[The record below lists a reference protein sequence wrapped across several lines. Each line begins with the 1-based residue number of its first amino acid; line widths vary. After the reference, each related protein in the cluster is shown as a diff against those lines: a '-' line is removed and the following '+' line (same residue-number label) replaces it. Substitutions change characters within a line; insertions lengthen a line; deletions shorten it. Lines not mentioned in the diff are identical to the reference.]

1 MAYRCSAKFVR
12 VDMLVRRIS
21 FFIMVFAV
29 SVTASAQKDVLEF
42 SHLTTAD
49 GLTHSNVTCVFQDS
63 HGFMWFGTED
73 GLNRYDGYHLISY
86 KRETNNKF
94 SLSNNFIK
102 DIVEDANGD
111 LWIGTMGGG
120 LNRYDRN
127 TNRFTQFR
135 NKLGD
140 STTLSN
146 DFIADLMMDNKG
158 RIWISTSKGLNVFDL
173 KTYKFQ
179 TYYHRK
185 NEPGSLNE
193 DQSTFT
199 FQDSRNRVWIASGAN
214 GLDRFDE
221 PSNGFVHFTH
231 NPAIKNSLSGN
242 KITTLFEDSKH
253 NFWVGTAG
261 NGLNLMDPIT
271 GRCQVFLREKNNPNS
286 LCDNVV
292 FSITED
298 DENNLWI
305 GSENGGISIYN
316 PSEKTFH
323 SYVSNELDNTTLS
336 SSAVNSIY
344 KDHQGNMWIATYN
357 AGVNYI
363 TKKMRTFIH
372 YRHTTEKASL
382 SSSKVLSIMEDSR
395 QNLWVGTDGG
405 GLNRLDRKTNSFIH
419 YRHREGDPKS
429 MSGNHVLSII
439 EDSEH
444 NIWTGTWGNGI
455 TVFNP
460 RTNSYKHLLNNPSD
474 PTTISGNNVWVVYE
488 DQDKYIWI
496 AAQEKGLDRYEPKTG
511 KIKHYSAELSG
522 LSSNS
527 FISMFQ
533 DRSGT
538 LWVGTV
544 GSGLNTYDRKNDR
557 FIPFNYEDLAAD
569 NTANSMLE
577 DAKGNFWIATN
588 NGLVLL
594 NRKTNFITAYHVADG
609 LPGEVVYGMLED
621 KRGNLWLSTNKGV
634 SEFNPQLKTFRN
646 FDVSDGLQSN
656 EFKTAYW
663 KSPSGRMYFG
673 GNNGFNEFSPDSI
686 MVDNY
691 EPRLVF
697 TDFQIFN
704 KSVDIS
710 RNARDQSPLK
720 KSITETKD
728 IVLPHG
734 SSVISFEFA
743 ALDYSSP
750 EKKRYSY
757 QMEGF
762 DADWNDAG
770 TKHTATYTNLDPGSY
785 GFKVKTMTA
794 DGKWST
800 QPAIIHL
807 TITPPFWLTWWFKVA
822 SLIAIIGGVSGFFRY
837 RMNMMKHQK
846 KVLEIQVLERT
857 TQLAR
862 STEEERKARQEAE
875 KARNEA
881 QHANKAKSV
890 FLATMS
896 HEIRTPMNG
905 VIGMASLL
913 TKTQLTPDQ
922 RTYAET
928 ISTCGDALLTVINDI
943 LDFSKIESGHLDLEH
958 KAFDLRIC
966 IEEVLDVFANKAA
979 QTGIDLIYDID
990 KRVPTLIMGDSL
1002 RLRQV
1007 LINLVSNATKFT
1019 HKGEI
1024 VVEVAL
1030 VEEKQDKEIQLVFRV
1045 RDTGIGI
1052 PADKIHKLFRAFSQV
1067 DSSTTRKYGGT
1078 GLGLVISENL
1088 VRLMQGTM
1096 EVTSTPGEGSI
1107 FSFTMITSRVLTSV
1121 SRPAHTNMKAL
1132 EGKRVLVVD
1141 DNKTN
1146 RIILQKQLAE
1156 WQIETVLACSGKEA
1170 LDFIRN
1176 QPSFDLVITDMQ
1188 MPEMDGIELGM
1199 EIRDLHA
1206 DLPIVL
1212 LSSVGDIR
1220 SKELNHLFN
1229 STITKPIKQLSL
1241 LDHLIPAL
1249 TASSVHVKSSREPEQ
1264 STSTQ
1269 LSVLYPMNIL
1279 VAEDNI
1285 INQLLVQ
1292 KMLATLGYEPV
1303 VVQNGQEA
1311 VDRVKEEYFDLILM
1325 DVQMPVMDGF
1335 EATKEIRLL
1344 PGTQPVI
1351 IATTAN
1357 AMQGDE
1363 ADCRNAGM
1371 DDYLSKPIKVENLR
1385 KLILHWGREFQMRSV
1400 G

>member
-1 MAYRCSAKFVR
+1 
-12 VDMLVRRIS
+12 MLARRIS
-21 FFIMVFAV
+21 FFIMVFVV

-42 SHLTTAD
+42 SQLTTAD

-86 KRETNNKF
+86 KREAKNKF
-94 SLSNNFIK
+94 SISNNYIK
-102 DIVEDANGD
+102 DIVEDASGD
-111 LWIGTMGGG
+111 LWIATMGGG

-127 TNRFTQFR
+127 SNRFTQFR
-135 NKLGD
+135 NKIGD

-146 DFIADLMMDNKG
+146 DFIADLMMDHKG
-158 RIWISTSKGLNVFDL
+158 RIWMSTSKGLNVFDP
-173 KTYKFQ
+173 KTYKFKS
-179 TYYHRK
+179 YYHRK
-185 NEPGSLNE
+185 NDPRSLSE
-193 DQSTFT
+193 DQTT
-199 FQDSRNRVWIASGAN
+199 YVFQDSRNRVWIATAAK

-221 PSNGFVHFTH
+221 TSDGFVHFTH
-231 NPAIKNSLSGN
+231 DPAVKNSLSGN
-242 KITTLFEDSKH
+242 KITTLFEDSRN
-253 NFWVGTAG
+253 NFWVGTVG
-261 NGLNLMDPIT
+261 NGLNLMDPVT
-271 GRCQVFLREKNNPNS
+271 GKCKVFLREKNNPNS
-286 LCDNVV
+286 LCNNVI
-292 FSITED
+292 FSIAED
-298 DENNLWI
+298 DEKNLWI

-316 PSEKTFH
+316 PFEKTFH
-323 SYVSNELDNTTLS
+323 TYESNELDNTTLS
-336 SSAVNSIY
+336 SSAVNSVY
-344 KDHQGNMWIATYN
+344 KDHQGNIWIATYN

-363 TKKMRTFIH
+363 TKKMRTFDH
-372 YRHTTEKASL
+372 YRHTTDKGSL

-405 GLNRLDRKTNSFIH
+405 GLNRLDRKTNKFIH
-419 YRHREGDPKS
+419 YIHREGDPKTI
-429 MSGNHVLSII
+429 SGNHVLTII

-455 TVFNP
+455 SVFNP
-460 RTNSYKHLLNNPSD
+460 RTNSYKHLFNIPSD
-474 PTTISGNNVWVVYE
+474 SNTISGNNVWVIYE
-488 DQDKYIWI
+488 DSDKYIWI

-533 DRSGT
+533 DRNGT
-538 LWVGTV
+538 LWVGTA
-544 GSGLNTYDRKNDR
+544 GSGLNTYDRKTDR
-557 FIPFNYEDLAAD
+557 FIPFIYEDIAAD
-569 NTANSMLE
+569 NTPNSMLE
-577 DAKGNFWIATN
+577 DDKGNFWIATN
-588 NGLVLL
+588 GGLLLL
-594 NRKTNFITAYHVADG
+594 NRKTNVITPYHVADG
-609 LPGEVVYGMLED
+609 LPGEVIYGMLED
-621 KRGNLWLSTNKGV
+621 RQGHLWLSTNKGV
-634 SEFNPQLKTFRN
+634 SEFDPQRKTFRN

-656 EFKTAYW
+656 EFKTACW
-663 KSPSGRMYFG
+663 KSSSGKMYFG
-673 GNNGFNEFSPDSI
+673 GNNGFNEFFPDSI
-686 MVDNY
+686 PVDSY

-704 KSVDIS
+704 KSVEIS
-710 RNARDQSPLK
+710 MNARDQSPLK

-728 IVLPHG
+728 ITLPHG

-750 EKKRYSY
+750 EKKRYAY

-762 DADWNDAG
+762 DVNWNDAG
-770 TKHTATYTNLDPGSY
+770 TKHMATYTNLDPGSY
-785 GFKVKTMTA
+785 TFKVATMTA

-800 QPAIIHL
+800 KPAMIRL

-822 SLIAIIGGVSGFFRY
+822 SLLAIVGGVSGFFRY
-837 RMNMMKHQK
+837 RMSMIKHQK
-846 KVLEIQVLERT
+846 KVLETQVIERT
-857 TQLAR
+857 AQLALL
-862 STEEERKARQEAE
+862 SEQERKARKEAE

-913 TKTQLTPDQ
+913 TKTQLSPDQ

-1019 HKGEI
+1019 HQGEI

-1030 VEEKQDKEIQLVFRV
+1030 VEEKDDKELKLAFRV

-1088 VRLMQGTM
+1088 VRLMRGTM
-1096 EVTSTPGEGSI
+1096 EVTSTPGEGST
-1107 FSFTMITSRVLTSV
+1107 FSFTMVTSRVLTSV
-1121 SRPAHTNMKAL
+1121 SRPAHTNMKVL

-1156 WQIETVLACSGKEA
+1156 WKMETVLACSGKEA
-1170 LDFIRN
+1170 LDFIRD
-1176 QPSFDLVITDMQ
+1176 QASFDLVITDMQ

-1199 EIRDLHA
+1199 EIRSLHA

-1220 SKELNHLFN
+1220 SKDLNHLFN

-1241 LDHLIPAL
+1241 LDHLIPAV
-1249 TASSVHVKSSREPEQ
+1249 TASGVHIKSSREPEQ

-1269 LSVLYPMNIL
+1269 LSTLYPMNIL

-1303 VVQNGQEA
+1303 VVQNGREA
-1311 VDRVKEEYFDLILM
+1311 VDRVKDESFDLILM

-1385 KLILHWGREFQMRSV
+1385 KLILRWGLEFQMRSV

>member
-1 MAYRCSAKFVR
+1 
-12 VDMLVRRIS
+12 
-21 FFIMVFAV
+21 
-29 SVTASAQKDVLEF
+29 
-42 SHLTTAD
+42 
-49 GLTHSNVTCVFQDS
+49 
-63 HGFMWFGTED
+63 
-73 GLNRYDGYHLISY
+73 
-86 KRETNNKF
+86 
-94 SLSNNFIK
+94 
-102 DIVEDANGD
+102 
-111 LWIGTMGGG
+111 
-120 LNRYDRN
+120 
-127 TNRFTQFR
+127 
-135 NKLGD
+135 
-140 STTLSN
+140 
-146 DFIADLMMDNKG
+146 
-158 RIWISTSKGLNVFDL
+158 
-173 KTYKFQ
+173 
-179 TYYHRK
+179 
-185 NEPGSLNE
+185 
-193 DQSTFT
+193 
-199 FQDSRNRVWIASGAN
+199 
-214 GLDRFDE
+214 
-221 PSNGFVHFTH
+221 
-231 NPAIKNSLSGN
+231 
-242 KITTLFEDSKH
+242 
-253 NFWVGTAG
+253 
-261 NGLNLMDPIT
+261 
-271 GRCQVFLREKNNPNS
+271 
-286 LCDNVV
+286 
-292 FSITED
+292 
-298 DENNLWI
+298 
-305 GSENGGISIYN
+305 
-316 PSEKTFH
+316 
-323 SYVSNELDNTTLS
+323 
-336 SSAVNSIY
+336 
-344 KDHQGNMWIATYN
+344 
-357 AGVNYI
+357 
-363 TKKMRTFIH
+363 
-372 YRHTTEKASL
+372 
-382 SSSKVLSIMEDSR
+382 MEDSR

-455 TVFNP
+455 TIFNP
-460 RTNSYKHLLNNPSD
+460 RTNSYKHLLNNPAD
-474 PTTISGNNVWVVYE
+474 PNTISGNNVWVVYE

-496 AAQEKGLDRYEPKTG
+496 AAQEKGLDRLDPKTG
-511 KIKHYSAELSG
+511 KIKHYTAELSG

-544 GSGLNTYDRKNDR
+544 GSGLNIYDRKNDR

-569 NTANSMLE
+569 NTPNSMLE

-594 NRKTNFITAYHVADG
+594 NRKTNVITAYHVADG
-609 LPGEVVYGMLED
+609 LAGEVVYGMLED

-634 SEFNPQLKTFRN
+634 SEFNPELKTFRN

-673 GNNGFNEFSPDSI
+673 GNNGFNEFFPDSI

-762 DADWNDAG
+762 DADWNEVG

-785 GFKVKTMTA
+785 NFKVTTMTA

-800 QPAIIHL
+800 QPAMIHL

-822 SLIAIIGGVSGFFRY
+822 SLLAIVGGVSGFFRY
-837 RMNMMKHQK
+837 RMNMMKYQK
-846 KVLEIQVLERT
+846 KVLEVQVLERT

-862 STEEERKARQEAE
+862 STEQERKARQEAE
-875 KARNEA
+875 KSRNEA

-990 KRVPTLIMGDSL
+990 KRVPTQIMGDSL

-1007 LINLVSNATKFT
+1007 LINLVSNAAKFT
-1019 HKGEI
+1019 HQGEI

-1030 VEEKQDKEIQLVFRV
+1030 VEERQDKEIKLVFRV

-1107 FSFTMITSRVLTSV
+1107 FSFTMVTTRVLTSV

-1156 WQIETVLACSGKEA
+1156 WQMETVLACSGKEA
-1170 LDFIRN
+1170 LDFIRD

-1249 TASSVHVKSSREPEQ
+1249 TATSVHVKSSREPEQ
-1264 STSTQ
+1264 STPTQ
-1269 LSVLYPMNIL
+1269 LSGLYPMNICT
-1279 VAEDNI
+1279 EDNI

-1311 VDRVKEEYFDLILM
+1311 VDRVKKEYFDLILM

-1363 ADCRNAGM
+1363 ADCRSAGM
-1371 DDYLSKPIKVENLR
+1371 DDYLSKPIKVKTSGNLSSIGAVNSR
-1385 KLILHWGREFQMRSV
+1385 CGRWGNFNIKN
-1400 G
+1400 